1 MLQFPCTALKFHKL
15 TFIFSSFADT
25 NNPFVEMHSDIP
37 KIINMAV
44 GREMIIPCRV
54 TDPNITVTLKKV
66 PLSKHALKALLW
78 MMFLFVC
85 LQLCNAFEIFLQF
98 NISYAMFL
106 GVNVFRNISTLGASF

>member
-1 MLQFPCTALKFHKL
+1 
-15 TFIFSSFADT
+15 
-25 NNPFVEMHSDIP
+25 MHSDIP